1 MEDSNTNIK
10 EEEIKEEKILEPKNT
25 LYINNLNEKVPINE
39 MRQILYIMFSK
50 YGKVLDIIIKR
61 NIILRGQ
68 AFVIFDDIETSKKVK
83 TECNGKLLFK
93 KKIRI
98 DFVKKESDLI
108 TKRNGTYKEI
118 KREKKICKDY
128 WNSELYKKK
137 LSKKKIF
144 NFFLNEDKIKE
155 SEVEVEGVKLVPNNI
170 LFVKDIPNLIKFNDL
185 IEIFGKY
192 PGFSEVRFIPGRKC
206 AFIEFEDDSQS
217 LLVLSSMKDLTYKT
231 GEKISITFS
240 KK

>member
-1 MEDSNTNIK
+1 MEDTNTNIK
-10 EEEIKEEKILEPKNT
+10 EEIKIEPKNT
-25 LYINNLNEKVPINE
+25 IYINNLNEKVPINE
-39 MRQILYIMFSK
+39 MRQILNIMFSK
-50 YGKVLDIIIKR
+50 YGKVLDIILKR

-68 AFVIFDDIETSKKVK
+68 AFVIFDNLEVSKKVK
-83 TECNGKLLFK
+83 AECNGKLLFK

-98 DFVKKESDLI
+98 DFAKIESDLI

-137 LSKKKIF
+137 LSKKKNF
-144 NFFLNEDKIKE
+144 NFFFTKEKVKE
-155 SEVEVEGVKLVPNNI
+155 SEIEVEGVKLVPNNI
-170 LFVKDIPNLIKFNDL
+170 LFVKDIPNSIIFDDL
-185 IEIFGKY
+185 IEIFTKY

-217 LLVLSSMKDLTYKT
+217 LLVLSSIKDLTYKT
-231 GEKISITFS
+231 GENISITFS